1 MKKEEI
7 RKYMVYRIILF
18 HAIFLPAIHAIAQD
32 NIPELNKKIVEYA
45 ESVIGK
51 QVDRGE
57 CWDLAYQALNRNN
70 AEWDG
75 IFQYGKLIN
84 PKKEPVLPGDIIQFK
99 NVKIR
104 YRITNT
110 TYTEFMKQHTAI
122 VYKVK
127 RKNIFT
133 IAHQN
138 TEFSGRKVGLSD
150 LNLSHVIKGDIRIYR
165 PILKSNK

>member
-1 MKKEEI
+1 MKKQV
-7 RKYMVYRIILF
+7 VYKTILF
-18 HAIFLPAIHAIAQD
+18 LVIFLPSTLVIAQE
-32 NIPELNKKIVEYA
+32 NIPELNKRIIEYVQ
-45 ESVIGK
+45 SVIGE

-57 CWDLAYQALNRNN
+57 CWDLAYQALNRFN

-75 IFQYGKLIN
+75 KFQYGKLIN
-84 PKKEPVLPGDIIQFK
+84 PKRETVLPGDIIQFK
-99 NVKIR
+99 NVKIM
-104 YRITNT
+104 YQITNT

-127 RKNIFT
+127 QKNVYT

-150 LNLSHVIKGDIRIYR
+150 LNLNHVVKGVVNIYR
-165 PILKSNK
+165 PISNSNK

>member
-1 MKKEEI
+1 MKKQV
-7 RKYMVYRIILF
+7 VYKTIFFLV
-18 HAIFLPAIHAIAQD
+18 IFLSANQVIAQE
-32 NIPELNKKIVEYA
+32 NIPELNKRIIEYVQ
-45 ESVIGK
+45 SVIGE

-57 CWDLAYQALNRNN
+57 CWDLAYQALNRFN

-75 IFQYGKLIN
+75 KFQYGKLIN
-84 PKKEPVLPGDIIQFK
+84 PKREPVLPGDIIQFK
-99 NVKIR
+99 NVKIM
-104 YRITNT
+104 YQITNT

-127 RKNIFT
+127 QKNVFT

-150 LNLSHVIKGDIRIYR
+150 LNLNHVVKGVVKIYR
-165 PILKSNK
+165 PILKSDK

>member
-1 MKKEEI
+1 MKKQV
-7 RKYMVYRIILF
+7 VYKTIFFLV
-18 HAIFLPAIHAIAQD
+18 IFLSDNQVIAQE
-32 NIPELNKKIVEYA
+32 NIPELNKRIIEYVQ
-45 ESVIGK
+45 SVIGE

-57 CWDLAYQALNRNN
+57 CWDLAYQALNRFN

-75 IFQYGKLIN
+75 KFQYGKLIN
-84 PKKEPVLPGDIIQFK
+84 PKRETVLPGDIIQFK
-99 NVKIR
+99 NVKIM
-104 YRITNT
+104 YQITNT

-127 RKNIFT
+127 QKNVFT

-150 LNLSHVIKGDIRIYR
+150 LNLNHVVKGVVKIYR
-165 PILKSNK
+165 PIPKNNK

>member
-1 MKKEEI
+1 M
-7 RKYMVYRIILF
+7 RKYIVCRTILF
-18 HAIFLPAIHAIAQD
+18 LIFSLPVTQAIAQE
-32 NIPELNKKIVEYA
+32 NIPELNRRIIEYV
-45 ESVIGK
+45 ESVIDK
-51 QVDRGE
+51 KVDRGE
-57 CWDLAYQALNRNN
+57 CWDLAYQALNRFN

-75 IFQYGKLIN
+75 KFQYGKLIN
-84 PKKEPVLPGDIIQFK
+84 PKWEPVLPGDIIQFK

-104 YRITNT
+104 YQITNT

-127 RKNIFT
+127 RKNTFT

-150 LNLSHVIKGDIRIYR
+150 LNLAHVVKGDVKIYR
-165 PILKSNK
+165 PIPKSNK

>member
-1 MKKEEI
+1 M
-7 RKYMVYRIILF
+7 RKYIVYRSILF
-18 HAIFLPAIHAIAQD
+18 LIFSFSVTQAIAQE

-51 QVDRGE
+51 KIDRGE
-57 CWDLAYQALNRNN
+57 CWDLAYQALNRFN

-75 IFQYGKLIN
+75 KFQYGKLIN
-84 PKKEPVLPGDIIQFK
+84 PKREPVLPGDIIQFK
-99 NVKIR
+99 NVKIK
-104 YRITNT
+104 YQITNT

-127 RKNIFT
+127 HNNVFT

-150 LNLSHVIKGDIRIYR
+150 LNLNHVVKGDVKIYR

>member
-1 MKKEEI
+1 MKKQL
-7 RKYMVYRIILF
+7 VYKTILF
-18 HAIFLPAIHAIAQD
+18 LLIFLPANQVIAQE
-32 NIPELNKKIVEYA
+32 NIPELNKRIIEYV

-51 QVDRGE
+51 KVDRGE
-57 CWDLAYQALNRNN
+57 CWDLAYQALNRFN

-75 IFQYGKLIN
+75 KFQYGKLIN
-84 PKKEPVLPGDIIQFK
+84 PKREPVLPGDIIQFK

-104 YRITNT
+104 YQITNT

-122 VYKVK
+122 VYKIK
-127 RKNIFT
+127 RKNVFT

-150 LNLSHVIKGDIRIYR
+150 LNLAHVVKGDVKIYR
-165 PILKSNK
+165 PIPKSDK

>member
-1 MKKEEI
+1 
-7 RKYMVYRIILF
+7 MVYRTILF
-18 HAIFLPAIHAIAQD
+18 LIFSLLVTQAIAQE
-32 NIPELNKKIVEYA
+32 NIPELNRKIIEYV
-45 ESVIGK
+45 ESVIDK
-51 QVDRGE
+51 KVDRGE
-57 CWDLAYQALNRNN
+57 CWDLAYQALNRFN

-75 IFQYGKLIN
+75 KFQYGKLIN
-84 PKKEPVLPGDIIQFK
+84 PKREPVLPGDIIQFK

-104 YRITNT
+104 YQITNT

-127 RKNIFT
+127 RKNAFT

-150 LNLSHVIKGDIRIYR
+150 INLNHIVKGDVKIYR
-165 PILKSNK
+165 PVPKTNE

>member
-1 MKKEEI
+1 
-7 RKYMVYRIILF
+7 MVYKTILF
-18 HAIFLPAIHAIAQD
+18 LIFSLPVIQAIAQE
-32 NIPELNKKIVEYA
+32 NIPELNRRIIEYV
-45 ESVIGK
+45 ESVIDK
-51 QVDRGE
+51 KVDRGE
-57 CWDLAYQALNRNN
+57 CWDLAYQALNRFN

-75 IFQYGKLIN
+75 KFQYGKLIS
-84 PKKEPVLPGDIIQFK
+84 PKREPVLPGDIIQFK

-104 YRITNT
+104 YQITNT

-127 RKNIFT
+127 RKNVFT

-150 LNLSHVIKGDIRIYR
+150 LNLAHVVKGDVKIYR
-165 PILKSNK
+165 PVPKSNK

>member
-1 MKKEEI
+1 M
-7 RKYMVYRIILF
+7 RKYMVCRIILF
-18 HAIFLPAIHAIAQD
+18 LAIFPPATQAIAQE
-32 NIPELNKKIVEYA
+32 NIPELNKKIIKYV

-51 QVDRGE
+51 KVDRGE
-57 CWDLAYQALNRNN
+57 CWDLAYQALNRFN

-75 IFQYGKLIN
+75 KFQYGKLIN
-84 PKKEPVLPGDIIQFK
+84 PKRKPVLPGDIIQFK
-99 NVKIR
+99 NVKIK
-104 YRITNT
+104 YQITNT

-127 RKNIFT
+127 RKNVFT

-150 LNLSHVIKGDIRIYR
+150 LNLDHVVKGDIKIYR
-165 PILKSNK
+165 PILKSDN

>member
-1 MKKEEI
+1 M
-7 RKYMVYRIILF
+7 RKYIVYRTILF
-18 HAIFLPAIHAIAQD
+18 LIFSFSVTQAIAQE
-32 NIPELNKKIVEYA
+32 NIPELNKRIIEYV
-45 ESVIGK
+45 ESVIDK

-57 CWDLAYQALNRNN
+57 CWDLAYQALNRFN
-70 AEWDG
+70 AQWDG
-75 IFQYGKLIN
+75 KFQYGKLIN
-84 PKKEPVLPGDIIQFK
+84 PKREPVLPGDIIQFK
-99 NVKIR
+99 NVKIK
-104 YRITNT
+104 YQITNT

-127 RKNIFT
+127 HKNVFT

-150 LNLSHVIKGDIRIYR
+150 LNLNDVVKGDVKIYR

>member
-1 MKKEEI
+1 MKKQVVFKTI
-7 RKYMVYRIILF
+7 FFLV
-18 HAIFLPAIHAIAQD
+18 IFLSANQVIAQE
-32 NIPELNKKIVEYA
+32 NIPELNKRIIEYVQ
-45 ESVIGK
+45 SVIGE

-57 CWDLAYQALNRNN
+57 CWDLAYQALNRFN

-75 IFQYGKLIN
+75 KYKYGKLIN
-84 PKKEPVLPGDIIQFK
+84 PKREPVLPGDVIQFK
-99 NVKIR
+99 NVKIM
-104 YRITNT
+104 YQITNT

-127 RKNIFT
+127 QKNVFT

-150 LNLSHVIKGDIRIYR
+150 LNLNHVVKGDVRIYR
-165 PILKSNK
+165 PIPGSNK

>member
-1 MKKEEI
+1 
-7 RKYMVYRIILF
+7 MVYRTILF
-18 HAIFLPAIHAIAQD
+18 LIFSLPVTQAIAQE
-32 NIPELNKKIVEYA
+32 NIPELNRRIIEYV
-45 ESVIGK
+45 ESVIDK
-51 QVDRGE
+51 KVDRGE
-57 CWDLAYQALNRNN
+57 CWDLAYQALNRFN

-75 IFQYGKLIN
+75 KFQYGKLIN
-84 PKKEPVLPGDIIQFK
+84 PKRESVLPGDIIQFK

-104 YRITNT
+104 YQITNT

-127 RKNIFT
+127 RKNVFT

-150 LNLSHVIKGDIRIYR
+150 INLNHIVKGDVKIYR
-165 PILKSNK
+165 PVPKTNE

>member
-1 MKKEEI
+1 M
-7 RKYMVYRIILF
+7 RKYMVYKTILF
-18 HAIFLPAIHAIAQD
+18 LIFSLPVTQAIAQE
-32 NIPELNKKIVEYA
+32 NIPELNRRIIEYV
-45 ESVIGK
+45 ESVIDK
-51 QVDRGE
+51 KVDRGE
-57 CWDLAYQALNRNN
+57 CWDLAYQALNRFN

-75 IFQYGKLIN
+75 KFQYGKLIS
-84 PKKEPVLPGDIIQFK
+84 PKREPVLPGDIIQFK

-104 YRITNT
+104 YQITNT

-127 RKNIFT
+127 RKNVFT

-150 LNLSHVIKGDIRIYR
+150 LNLAHVVKGDVKIYR
-165 PILKSNK
+165 PVPKSNK

>member
-1 MKKEEI
+1 
-7 RKYMVYRIILF
+7 MVYRTILF
-18 HAIFLPAIHAIAQD
+18 LIFSLPVTQAIAQE
-32 NIPELNKKIVEYA
+32 NIPELNRKIIEYV
-45 ESVIGK
+45 ESVIDK
-51 QVDRGE
+51 KVDRGE
-57 CWDLAYQALNRNN
+57 CWDLAYQALNRFN

-75 IFQYGKLIN
+75 KFQYGKLIN
-84 PKKEPVLPGDIIQFK
+84 PKREPVLSGDIIQFK

-104 YRITNT
+104 YQITNT

-127 RKNIFT
+127 RKNVFT

-150 LNLSHVIKGDIRIYR
+150 INLNHVVKGNVKIYR
-165 PILKSNK
+165 PVPRN

>member
-1 MKKEEI
+1 MKKQV
-7 RKYMVYRIILF
+7 VYKTILF
-18 HAIFLPAIHAIAQD
+18 LVIFLPSTLVIAQE
-32 NIPELNKKIVEYA
+32 NIPELNKRIIEYVQ
-45 ESVIGK
+45 SVIGE

-57 CWDLAYQALNRNN
+57 CWDLAYQALNRFN

-75 IFQYGKLIN
+75 KFQYGKLIN
-84 PKKEPVLPGDIIQFK
+84 PKRETVLPGDIIQFK
-99 NVKIR
+99 NVKIM
-104 YRITNT
+104 YQITNT

-127 RKNIFT
+127 QKNVYT

-150 LNLSHVIKGDIRIYR
+150 LNLNHVVEGVVKIYR
-165 PILKSNK
+165 PISNSNK

>member
-1 MKKEEI
+1 M
-7 RKYMVYRIILF
+7 RKYIVYRSILF
-18 HAIFLPAIHAIAQD
+18 LIFFLPVTQVIAQE
-32 NIPELNKKIVEYA
+32 NIPELNKRIIEYT

-57 CWDLAYQALNRNN
+57 CWDLAYQALNRFN
-70 AEWDG
+70 AQWDG
-75 IFQYGKLIN
+75 KFQYGKLIN
-84 PKKEPVLPGDIIQFK
+84 PKREPVLPGDIIQFK

-104 YRITNT
+104 YQITNT

-138 TEFSGRKVGLSD
+138 TEFSGRKVDLSD
-150 LNLSHVIKGDIRIYR
+150 LNLTNVVKGDVKIYR
-165 PILKSNK
+165 PISGSDK

>member
-1 MKKEEI
+1 M
-7 RKYMVYRIILF
+7 RKYMVYRTILF
-18 HAIFLPAIHAIAQD
+18 HAIFLPAIQAIAQE

-57 CWDLAYQALNRNN
+57 CWDLAYQALNRFN

-75 IFQYGKLIN
+75 KFQYGKLIS
-84 PKKEPVLPGDIIQFK
+84 PKREPVLPGDIIQFK
-99 NVKIR
+99 NVKIK
-104 YRITNT
+104 YQITNT
-110 TYTEFMKQHTAI
+110 TYTELMKQHTAI

-127 RKNIFT
+127 PNNVFT

-150 LNLSHVIKGDIRIYR
+150 LNLDHVVKGDVRIYR
-165 PILKSNK
+165 PIPSSSK